1 MSAIIHV
8 EPGSTPQCC
17 KARPVPFALRG
28 RVEQELDHLY
38 ESGVIEPVEFA
49 EWAAPIVLVIKSDG
63 SVRICGDYK
72 VTVNRVAK
80 IDFYSVPHIND
91 LIASL
96 VGGKLFSKLDLA
108 HGYQQIPLA
117 EESKKFVVINTHKG
131 LYRYN
136 RLPFGISSATA
147 IFQRMMEGILQG
159 IPQVTVYIDDILV
172 TGATDRQHLQN
183 LQEVLTH
190 LEKAGIRLKKDKCA
204 FCWPP

>member
-1 MSAIIHV
+1 M
-8 EPGSTPQCC
+8 T
-17 KARPVPFALRG
+17 
-28 RVEQELDHLY
+28 
-38 ESGVIEPVEFA
+38 
-49 EWAAPIVLVIKSDG
+49 
-63 SVRICGDYK
+63 VRICGGYK

-80 IDFYSVPHIND
+80 VDSCPLMQIND

-96 VGGKLFSKLDLA
+96 AGGKLFSKLDLA
-108 HGYQQIPLA
+108 HTYQQIPLA

-172 TGATDRQHLQN
+172 TGATD
-183 LQEVLTH
+183 
-190 LEKAGIRLKKDKCA
+190 
-204 FCWPP
+204 